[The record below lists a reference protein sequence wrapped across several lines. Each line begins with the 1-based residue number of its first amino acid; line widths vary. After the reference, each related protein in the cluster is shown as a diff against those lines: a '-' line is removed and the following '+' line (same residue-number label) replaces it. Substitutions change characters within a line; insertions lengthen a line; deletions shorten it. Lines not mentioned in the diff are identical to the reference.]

1 METQQPS
8 LMTDSP
14 DIVVT
19 FWRNLEYYSFLR
31 GWTNERLAD
40 QLGVSK
46 NTLNR
51 LRFGR
56 SRYIDPEILTS
67 SLEVFELEPNDLLL
81 SKPEV
86 ERRYANA

>member
-1 METQQPS
+1 
-8 LMTDSP
+8 MTDAP
-14 DIVVT
+14 AIVVT
-19 FWRNLEYYSFLR
+19 FWRNLEWYSFQR
-31 GWTNERLAD
+31 SWTNERLAD

>member
-1 METQQPS
+1 
-8 LMTDSP
+8 MTDAP
-14 DIVVT
+14 AIVVT

-31 GWTNERLAD
+31 GWTNERLAE

-67 SLEVFELEPNDLLL
+67 SLEVFELQPNDLLL

>member
-1 METQQPS
+1 MNEAPA
-8 LMTDSP
+8 
-14 DIVVT
+14 IVVT

-56 SRYIDPEILTS
+56 ARYIDPEILTS
-67 SLEVFELEPNDLLL
+67 SLEVFELSPNYLLL

>member
-1 METQQPS
+1 
-8 LMTDSP
+8 MTDSP
-14 DIVVT
+14 DIVLT

>member
-1 METQQPS
+1 
-8 LMTDSP
+8 MTEAP
-14 DIVVT
+14 EIVVT
-19 FWRNLEYYSFLR
+19 FWRNLEWYSFQR

-40 QLGVSK
+40 QLGVSR

>member
-1 METQQPS
+1 
-8 LMTDSP
+8 MTDSP

>member
-1 METQQPS
+1 
-8 LMTDSP
+8 MTEAP
-14 DIVVT
+14 AIVVT
-19 FWRNLEYYSFLR
+19 FWRNLEYFSFLR
-31 GWTNERLAD
+31 GWSNERLAE

-56 SRYIDPEILTS
+56 SKNIDPEILVS
-67 SLEVFELEPNDLLL
+67 SLEVFDLTPNDLLL

-86 ERRYANA
+86 ERRYANT

>member
-1 METQQPS
+1 
-8 LMTDSP
+8 MTDAP
-14 DIVVT
+14 AIVVT
-19 FWRNLEYYSFLR
+19 FWRNLEWYSFQR

-56 SRYIDPEILTS
+56 SRYIDPAILTS
-67 SLEVFELEPNDLLL
+67 SCEVFDLKPNDLLL

>member
-1 METQQPS
+1 
-8 LMTDSP
+8 MTAAP
-14 DIVVT
+14 AIVVT

-56 SRYIDPEILTS
+56 SKYIDPEILVS
-67 SLEVFELEPNDLLL
+67 SLEVFELTPDDLLL

-86 ERRYANA
+86 ERRYASA

>member
-1 METQQPS
+1 
-8 LMTDSP
+8 MTESP

-19 FWRNLEYYSFLR
+19 FWRNLEWYSILR

-56 SRYIDPEILTS
+56 CRYIDPEILTS
-67 SLEVFELEPNDLLL
+67 SLEVFELSPNDLLL

-86 ERRYANA
+86 ERRYAES

>member
-1 METQQPS
+1 
-8 LMTDSP
+8 MTDSP
-14 DIVVT
+14 DIVLT

-56 SRYIDPEILTS
+56 SRYIDPDILTS

>member
-1 METQQPS
+1 
-8 LMTDSP
+8 MTDSP
-14 DIVVT
+14 AIVIT

-31 GWTNERLAD
+31 GWANDRLAD

-56 SRYIDPEILTS
+56 SRYIDPEILVA
-67 SLEVFELEPNDLLL
+67 SLEVFELQPNDLLL

-86 ERRYANA
+86 EKRYANT

>member
-1 METQQPS
+1 
-8 LMTDSP
+8 MTDAP
-14 DIVVT
+14 AIVVT
-19 FWRNLEYYSFLR
+19 VWRNLEWYSFQR